1 MLSFISYLPR
11 KTPATKILKLS
22 LVLPVP
28 LKRIV
33 LSDSTSTNMLP
44 YEPQKGQR
52 IKIVAN
58 DCNPNIEN
66 CAHKSTPDGHT
77 QQRNTTKLVD
87 VLRRTKSTAAPL
99 NGKRNNNSQPQG
111 FWIFQIKK
119 FNIISNSNN
128 LYKNRFLS
136 S

>member
-44 YEPQKGQR
+44 YEAQKGQR

-58 DCNPNIEN
+58 DCNPNIEIV
-66 CAHKSTPDGHT
+66 HT
-77 QQRNTTKLVD
+77 KVHQ
-87 VLRRTKSTAAPL
+87 TAIL
-99 NGKRNNNSQPQG
+99 NNETQ
-111 FWIFQIKK
+111 
-119 FNIISNSNN
+119 
-128 LYKNRFLS
+128 LS
-136 S
+136 